1 MTAATIVVMT
11 AVMTAGMTVAVTTV
25 MIWMSPASSV
35 RRQGNRLLTMDSL
48 DPRTRPVRKVFTTRA
63 GGVSPS
69 PYDSFNLGDHV
80 GDDPDHVA
88 ANRARLA
95 GIIGLDPSRVVYMEQ
110 IHSNTVTVI
119 DQPPTDGGP
128 IEATDAL
135 VTTQRELALAVL
147 VADCV
152 PVLLS
157 DTDAGVIA
165 AVHAGR
171 MGARNGI
178 MKKTVETM
186 VGLGATPINIHAL
199 MGAAASGKHYE
210 VPEQMARDVEAKLP
224 GSLTRT
230 TKGTT
235 GLDIRAGL
243 LRQLLALGVQMIDSD
258 PRCTIEDEDFFSYR
272 RQGTTGRQAGVIWLP
287 EVV

>member
-1 MTAATIVVMT
+1 
-11 AVMTAGMTVAVTTV
+11 
-25 MIWMSPASSV
+25 
-35 RRQGNRLLTMDSL
+35 MDSL

-69 PYDSFNLGDHV
+69 PFDSFNLGDHV
-80 GDDPDHVA
+80 GDDPAHVA
-88 ANRARLA
+88 ANRQRLSD
-95 GIIGLDPSRVVYMEQ
+95 IIGLDNNRVIYMEQ
-110 IHSNTVTVI
+110 IHSNTVTVV
-119 DQPPTDGGP
+119 DGPTADGGP

-135 VTTQRELALAVL
+135 VTTRRELALAVL

-157 DTDAGVIA
+157 DTHAGVIA

-178 MKKTVETM
+178 VKKTVEKM
-186 VGLGATPINIHAL
+186 VELGATPANIHAL
-199 MGAAASGKHYE
+199 MGAAASGDNYE
-210 VPEQMARDVEAKLP
+210 VPEAMAHDVEAKLP

-230 TKGTT
+230 AKGTT
-235 GLDIRAGL
+235 GIDVRAGL
-243 LRQLLALGVQMIDSD
+243 LRQLLSLGVQMIDSD

-272 RQGTTGRQAGVIWLP
+272 RQGTTGRQAGVVWLP
-287 EVV
+287 ANPREAGSQ

>member
-1 MTAATIVVMT
+1 
-11 AVMTAGMTVAVTTV
+11 
-25 MIWMSPASSV
+25 
-35 RRQGNRLLTMDSL
+35 MDSL

-63 GGVSPS
+63 GGVSQS
-69 PYDSFNLGDHV
+69 PYASFNLGDHV
-80 GDDPDHVA
+80 GDDPQAVA

-95 GIIGLDPSRVVYMEQ
+95 DIIELPHNNVVYMEQ

-119 DQPPTDGGP
+119 DQAPADGQAV
-128 IEATDAL
+128 EATDAL
-135 VTTQRELALAVL
+135 VTTQRGLALAVL

-178 MKKTVETM
+178 VAKTIATM
-186 VGLGATPINIHAL
+186 VELGATPSKIHAL
-199 MGAAASGKHYE
+199 MGAAASGAHYE
-210 VPEQMARDVEAKLP
+210 VPEAMARDVEAKLP
-224 GSLTRT
+224 GSIART

-243 LRQLLALGVQMIDSD
+243 LRQMLSLGVQLIDSD
-258 PRCTIEDEDFFSYR
+258 PRCTIEDEDLFSYR
-272 RQGTTGRQAGVIWLP
+272 REGTTGRQAGVVWLP
-287 EVV
+287 KEA